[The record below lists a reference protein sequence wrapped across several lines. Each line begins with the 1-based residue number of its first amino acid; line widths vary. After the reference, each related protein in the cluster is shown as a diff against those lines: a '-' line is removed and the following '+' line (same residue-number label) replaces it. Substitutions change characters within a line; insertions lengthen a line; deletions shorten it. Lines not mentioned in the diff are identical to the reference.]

1 MDKNPIAES
10 LAGRVAAAGD
20 APALRSAVAGVHA
33 ADIAEAFE
41 LLDDQARSAL
51 LYALAPRIAAE
62 VIVLLDEADR
72 GELVEDMDEASLTQV
87 VAELPPD
94 DAVDVLGEL
103 SDEQR
108 EEVLEHIPDEHAGK
122 LEELLRYDED
132 TAGGIMTPDVIA
144 LETEATVSDS
154 VRHVREASA
163 DEDLHEIYVVDGD
176 RRLIGIVPLR
186 RLVTA
191 ARDAKLGELCIRDP
205 IVVTADEDQEA
216 VAQIIRKYDL
226 PALAVVDNEHRLIG
240 RITHDDIMDVV
251 EEEAAEDLYRM
262 AGTDAAELETSSVVH
277 AARIRLTWLIPCLF
291 GTALTASVIMYFEA
305 TSGPKLP
312 AAQILVLLSF
322 IPMIGAMGGNSGI
335 QTSTII
341 VRGFATGDLAV
352 RAIGIALAREV
363 RIGVIL
369 ALGCGVTA
377 GVVSLLCIVGREQ
390 ILGAD
395 HMVGVQ
401 FVRTAMSVGLGMV
414 AAIFGATFLGVVLPF
429 SFRRLNVDP
438 AIASGPLVTT
448 VNDLVSVSIYLSISM
463 VTLLNG

>member
-1 MDKNPIAES
+1 MDKNLIAES
-10 LAGRVAAAGD
+10 LAAQVAAAGD
-20 APALRSAVAGVHA
+20 AHALRSVVSGIHA

-41 LLDDQARSAL
+41 LLEDEARSSL
-51 LYALAPRIAAE
+51 LYALAPRTAAE

-103 SDEQR
+103 SDQQR
-108 EEVLEHIPDEHAGK
+108 EEVLDHIPDEHAGK

-144 LETEATVSDS
+144 LETEATVADS
-154 VRHVREASA
+154 VRHVREASS
-163 DEDLHEIYVVDGD
+163 DEDLHEIYVTDAD

-191 ARDAKLGELCIRDP
+191 AKTAKLGELCIRDP
-205 IVVTADEDQEA
+205 IVVTTDVDQEA

-226 PALAVVDNEHRLIG
+226 PALAVVDSRHRLIG

-277 AARIRLTWLIPCLF
+277 AARVRLTWLIPCLL
-291 GTALTASVIMYFEA
+291 GTALTASVIMYFE
-305 TSGPKLP
+305 TSSGPRLP
-312 AAQILVLLSF
+312 GTQILVLLSF
-322 IPMIGAMGGNSGI
+322 VPMIGAMGGNSGI

-369 ALGCGVTA
+369 SMCCGLAA
-377 GVVSLLCIVGREQ
+377 GVVSLLCILAREQ
-390 ILGAD
+390 LLGAD
-395 HMVGVQ
+395 HMLGVQ
-401 FVRTAMSVGLGMV
+401 FVRTAVSVGLGMV
-414 AAIFGATFLGVVLPF
+414 SAIFGATFLGVVLPF

-463 VTLLNG
+463 VILLKG

>member
-1 MDKNPIAES
+1 MEKSPTAES
-10 LAGRVAAAGD
+10 LAAQVAAAGD
-20 APALRSAVAGVHA
+20 AHALRSAVSGIHV

-41 LLDDQARSAL
+41 LLDGEARSSL
-51 LYALAPRIAAE
+51 LYALAPRTVAE

-103 SDEQR
+103 SDQQR
-108 EEVLEHIPDEHAGK
+108 AEVLEHIPDEHAGK

-132 TAGGIMTPDVIA
+132 TAGGIMNPDVIA
-144 LETEATVSDS
+144 LGTDATVADS
-154 VRHVREASA
+154 VRHVREASS
-163 DEDLHEIYVVDGD
+163 DEDLHEIYVTDAE

-191 ARDAKLGELCIRDP
+191 SKTAKLGELCIRDP
-205 IVVTADEDQEA
+205 VVVTADEDQEA
-216 VAQIIRKYDL
+216 VAQVIRKYDL
-226 PALAVVDNEHRLIG
+226 PALAVVDSRQRLIG

-262 AGTDAAELETSSVVH
+262 AGTDAAELESASVVH
-277 AARIRLTWLIPCLF
+277 AARVRLAWLIPCLF
-291 GTALTASVIMYFEA
+291 GTALTASVIMYFET
-305 TSGPKLP
+305 TSGPRLP
-312 AAQILVLLSF
+312 GAQILVLLSF
-322 IPMIGAMGGNSGI
+322 VPMIGAMGGNSGI

-369 ALGCGVTA
+369 AVGCGLTA
-377 GVVSLLCIVGREQ
+377 GVVSLLCIVAREQ
-390 ILGAD
+390 LLGAD
-395 HMVGVQ
+395 HMLGVQ
-401 FVRTAMSVGLGMV
+401 FVRTAVSVALGMV
-414 AAIFGATFLGVVLPF
+414 SAIFGATLLGVLLPF

-448 VNDLVSVSIYLSISM
+448 VNDLVSVTIYLSISM
-463 VTLLNG
+463 VTLLGK